1 MLKQISF
8 NYENQFIKNSS
19 DIVIGIDEA
28 GRGCLAG
35 SVVAACVWINQSK
48 FPKQLLEQINDSKK
62 LSESKRLFIFNEL
75 MNLPTDTFIYTYHD
89 IDAEIIDKINI
100 LQATFKAMSE
110 AYRKITKLLTTFPVK
125 VLIDGNQKPKD
136 IPNSFNI
143 IKGDSLSYS
152 IATASIIAKVQKD
165 KLLNEIGNLYPQ
177 YAFNKNKCYGTKS
190 HLSLLQK
197 YVVSPLHRKSY
208 KQIKYILNHFV
219 ES

>member
-19 DIVIGIDEA
+19 DIVIGIDEV

-75 MNLPTDTFIYTYHD
+75 MNLPTD

-110 AYRKITKLLTTFPVK
+110 AYRKITKLLITSPVK

-177 YAFNKNKCYGTKS
+177 YAFNKNKGYGTKS

-197 YVVSPLHRKSY
+197 YGVSPVHRKSY
-208 KQIKYILNHFV
+208 KPIKNILNHFL